1 VQRGTA
7 RLWSPSTTTTITA
20 ATTTPATTTPP
31 PTGEAGDDPLG
42 LAARR
47 HAELAGRDGVGL
59 DDVIALAALWQAG
72 LPRALAWLRTRAVAL
87 KVDGDDVVSGLEH
100 GIRSALR
107 THVEHL
113 DLAAVELR
121 SLPPVL
127 QQVVAEL
134 RSERMDALEITVAA
148 WRQRLEDGRD
158 RAPVDEL
165 QEWVALRG
173 LAQSV
178 ARTGAD
184 GRYLAWE
191 ASQWAIGELAVRL
204 WNVRREHRLANAIF
218 RSLLEEARVV
228 GDTRA
233 AEAQA
238 ANVACGP

>member
-1 VQRGTA
+1 
-7 RLWSPSTTTTITA
+7 
-20 ATTTPATTTPP
+20 
-31 PTGEAGDDPLG
+31 
-42 LAARR
+42 
-47 HAELAGRDGVGL
+47 VGL

-87 KVDGDDVVSGLEH
+87 KIDGDDVVSALEH

-127 QQVVAEL
+127 QQVVDEL

-218 RSLLEEARVV
+218 RTLLEEARVV